1 MSKIVRDKFGKFITL
16 AKIKKIENETT
27 REIGRRV
34 VIALT
39 LLCVILWLLFSF
51 V

>member
-1 MSKIVRDKFGKFITL
+1 MSKIVRDKFGKFITS
-16 AKIKKIENETT
+16 AKLKKIENDTT

-39 LLCVILWLLFSF
+39 FLCLALWVLFRF
-51 V
+51 I